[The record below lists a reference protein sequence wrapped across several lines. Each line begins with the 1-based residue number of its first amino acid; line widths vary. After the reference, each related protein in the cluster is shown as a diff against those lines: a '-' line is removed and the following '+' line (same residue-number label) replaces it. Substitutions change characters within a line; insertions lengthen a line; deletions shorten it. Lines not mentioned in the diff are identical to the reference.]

1 MKGTPYSIR
10 NNEFY
15 GDMAAWLRA
24 NAQDNDGELLRLKRN
39 LRLARQEALTARQR
53 QLLRMNFEQNKTVT
67 EIAQELGVNKSTVSR
82 TLLRA
87 KRRLYNACATRC
99 SPRLTSA
106 RGAHTIK
113 STGKTGAEGM
123 SMLHKAIQNRWCRL
137 ALAVAATLL
146 YAIGVNWFIVP
157 MGLYTGGLLG
167 FCQVARTLIV
177 EALGLSPNVDF
188 SGVLYLAANVPI
200 LLLAWQALG
209 RGFLVRTAV
218 CTVTSSLFLSLVPP
232 PAAPLVEETLTNCV
246 LGGIL
251 VGFSL
256 GIVLTCGCST
266 GGLDILGLWLAKKG
280 KGFSVGRF
288 SLSFN
293 ALLYTLCAV
302 LFGLRAAIYS
312 IIYTVFCALFI
323 DRGHQQN
330 ITEQVLIFTKDEDP
344 ELPRNIMA
352 RLGRGVTYWEGKG
365 AYTGEDL
372 RVLCVCVSK
381 FEEADLYGVVHELDP
396 NAFFITQEGV
406 TIHGNFIRKL
416 S

>member
-1 MKGTPYSIR
+1 
-10 NNEFY
+10 
-15 GDMAAWLRA
+15 
-24 NAQDNDGELLRLKRN
+24 
-39 LRLARQEALTARQR
+39 
-53 QLLRMNFEQNKTVT
+53 
-67 EIAQELGVNKSTVSR
+67 
-82 TLLRA
+82 
-87 KRRLYNACATRC
+87 
-99 SPRLTSA
+99 
-106 RGAHTIK
+106 
-113 STGKTGAEGM
+113 
-123 SMLHKAIQNRWCRL
+123 MLHKAIQNRWCRL

-188 SGVLYLAANVPI
+188 SGILYLAANVPI

-232 PAAPLVEETLTNCV
+232 PAAPLVEEMLTNCV

-381 FEEADLYGVVHELDP
+381 FEEADLYGRGPRAGPERLFHHAGGRDHP
-396 NAFFITQEGV
+396 
-406 TIHGNFIRKL
+406 RKL
-416 S
+416 HPQAVLKQGRCRTASPFCMISCKKSEKRRNLCISDNLME

>member
-1 MKGTPYSIR
+1 
-10 NNEFY
+10 
-15 GDMAAWLRA
+15 
-24 NAQDNDGELLRLKRN
+24 
-39 LRLARQEALTARQR
+39 
-53 QLLRMNFEQNKTVT
+53 
-67 EIAQELGVNKSTVSR
+67 
-82 TLLRA
+82 
-87 KRRLYNACATRC
+87 
-99 SPRLTSA
+99 
-106 RGAHTIK
+106 
-113 STGKTGAEGM
+113 
-123 SMLHKAIQNRWCRL
+123 MLHKAIQNRWCRL

-280 KGFSVGRF
+280 KG
-288 SLSFN
+288 
-293 ALLYTLCAV
+293 
-302 LFGLRAAIYS
+302 
-312 IIYTVFCALFI
+312 
-323 DRGHQQN
+323 
-330 ITEQVLIFTKDEDP
+330 
-344 ELPRNIMA
+344 
-352 RLGRGVTYWEGKG
+352 

>member
-1 MKGTPYSIR
+1 
-10 NNEFY
+10 
-15 GDMAAWLRA
+15 
-24 NAQDNDGELLRLKRN
+24 
-39 LRLARQEALTARQR
+39 
-53 QLLRMNFEQNKTVT
+53 
-67 EIAQELGVNKSTVSR
+67 
-82 TLLRA
+82 
-87 KRRLYNACATRC
+87 
-99 SPRLTSA
+99 
-106 RGAHTIK
+106 
-113 STGKTGAEGM
+113 
-123 SMLHKAIQNRWCRL
+123 MLHKAIQNRWCRQ

-372 RVLCVCVSK
+372 RVLCV
-381 FEEADLYGVVHELDP
+381 
-396 NAFFITQEGV
+396 
-406 TIHGNFIRKL
+406 
-416 S
+416 

>member
-1 MKGTPYSIR
+1 
-10 NNEFY
+10 
-15 GDMAAWLRA
+15 
-24 NAQDNDGELLRLKRN
+24 
-39 LRLARQEALTARQR
+39 
-53 QLLRMNFEQNKTVT
+53 
-67 EIAQELGVNKSTVSR
+67 
-82 TLLRA
+82 
-87 KRRLYNACATRC
+87 
-99 SPRLTSA
+99 
-106 RGAHTIK
+106 
-113 STGKTGAEGM
+113 
-123 SMLHKAIQNRWCRL
+123 MLHKAIQNRWCRL

-188 SGVLYLAANVPI
+188 SGILYLAANVPI

-302 LFGLRAAIYS
+302 LFGLRAASYS

-381 FEEADLYGVVHELDP
+381 FEEADLYGVVLVLQMKIAATYDNGNIFQHFGKTE
-396 NAFFITQEGV
+396 FFKVYEVEDNKVVSSEVISSNGTGHGV
-406 TIHGNFIRKL
+406 LFQDFSNFA
-416 S
+416 

>member
-1 MKGTPYSIR
+1 
-10 NNEFY
+10 
-15 GDMAAWLRA
+15 
-24 NAQDNDGELLRLKRN
+24 
-39 LRLARQEALTARQR
+39 
-53 QLLRMNFEQNKTVT
+53 
-67 EIAQELGVNKSTVSR
+67 
-82 TLLRA
+82 
-87 KRRLYNACATRC
+87 
-99 SPRLTSA
+99 
-106 RGAHTIK
+106 
-113 STGKTGAEGM
+113 M

-188 SGVLYLAANVPI
+188 SGILYLAANVPI

-266 GGLDILGLWLAKKG
+266 GGLDILGLWLASSLPSSVSATVMRFCI
-280 KGFSVGRF
+280 FS
-288 SLSFN
+288 
-293 ALLYTLCAV
+293 T
-302 LFGLRAAIYS
+302 
-312 IIYTVFCALFI
+312 IYTFGVRSRSGSNGLCSASA
-323 DRGHQQN
+323 RWC
-330 ITEQVLIFTKDEDP
+330 
-344 ELPRNIMA
+344 ELKINVYPAIPVRS
-352 RLGRGVTYWEGKG
+352 W
-365 AYTGEDL
+365 
-372 RVLCVCVSK
+372 
-381 FEEADLYGVVHELDP
+381 
-396 NAFFITQEGV
+396 
-406 TIHGNFIRKL
+406 
-416 S
+416 

>member
-1 MKGTPYSIR
+1 M
-10 NNEFY
+10 
-15 GDMAAWLRA
+15 
-24 NAQDNDGELLRLKRN
+24 
-39 LRLARQEALTARQR
+39 
-53 QLLRMNFEQNKTVT
+53 
-67 EIAQELGVNKSTVSR
+67 
-82 TLLRA
+82 
-87 KRRLYNACATRC
+87 
-99 SPRLTSA
+99 
-106 RGAHTIK
+106 
-113 STGKTGAEGM
+113 
-123 SMLHKAIQNRWCRL
+123 
-137 ALAVAATLL
+137 
-146 YAIGVNWFIVP
+146 
-157 MGLYTGGLLG
+157 
-167 FCQVARTLIV
+167 
-177 EALGLSPNVDF
+177 
-188 SGVLYLAANVPI
+188 
-200 LLLAWQALG
+200 
-209 RGFLVRTAV
+209 
-218 CTVTSSLFLSLVPP
+218 PP

-330 ITEQVLIFTKDEDP
+330 INVQVLIFTRDADP
-344 ELPRNIMA
+344 ELPRSIMS

-365 AYTGEDL
+365 AYTESDM

-381 FEEADLYGVVHELDP
+381 FEVAELQETVRELDSH
-396 NAFFITQEGV
+396 AFFIVQEGV
-406 TIHGNFIRKL
+406 RIGGNFLRKI

>member
-1 MKGTPYSIR
+1 
-10 NNEFY
+10 
-15 GDMAAWLRA
+15 
-24 NAQDNDGELLRLKRN
+24 
-39 LRLARQEALTARQR
+39 
-53 QLLRMNFEQNKTVT
+53 
-67 EIAQELGVNKSTVSR
+67 
-82 TLLRA
+82 
-87 KRRLYNACATRC
+87 
-99 SPRLTSA
+99 
-106 RGAHTIK
+106 
-113 STGKTGAEGM
+113 M

-188 SGVLYLAANVPI
+188 SGILYLAANVPI

-266 GGLDILGLWLAKKG
+266 GGLDIIGLCLSKRG
-280 KGFSVGRF
+280 SRFTVGRF
-288 SLSFN
+288 SMSFN
-293 ALLYTLCAV
+293 VLLYAACALLFDIQT
-302 LFGLRAAIYS
+302 AIYS
-312 IIYTVFCALFI
+312 VIYTVFCSLFI

-330 ITEQVLIFTKDEDP
+330 ISVQVLIFTKDEDP
-344 ELPRNIMA
+344 ALPRSIMS
-352 RLGRGVTYWEGKG
+352 RVGRGVTYWQGKG
-365 AYTGEDL
+365 AYTGSDI

-381 FEEADLYGVVHELDP
+381 FEVAELQEAVRELDP
-396 NAFFITQEGV
+396 QAFFIVQEGV
-406 TIHGNFIRKL
+406 RIGGNFMRKI